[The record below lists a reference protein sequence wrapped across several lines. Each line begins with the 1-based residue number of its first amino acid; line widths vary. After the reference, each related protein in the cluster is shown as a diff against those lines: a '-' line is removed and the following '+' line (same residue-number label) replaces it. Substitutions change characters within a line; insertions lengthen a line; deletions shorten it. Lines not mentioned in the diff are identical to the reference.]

1 MKRSMLIAGLL
12 ATVLVPELAHAAI
25 ISSSNPDTG
34 PSALRD
40 IVNVIVKVIEF
51 GLAFAAAI
59 SVVSI
64 VINAY
69 GYITSGGNPE
79 RIEKAKSGL
88 LWSILGFILIV
99 SSFGIVQLLQQ
110 VLKSRQTVN
119 SFRPPDASTSAQNTV
134 SQVIEML
141 LIFAAAIAM
150 IYLILGG
157 YRYITAQGDRD
168 TSEKAKKTVLYAVIG
183 LVVTMGAVAIF
194 SLANNSL
201 NGSLSV

>member
-1 MKRSMLIAGLL
+1 MKRLLLILG
-12 ATVLVPELAHAAI
+12 VLSIVAVPELTHAAI
-25 ISSSNPDTG
+25 IGNSNPDTG

-40 IVNVIVKVIEF
+40 IINVIVKVIEY

-88 LWSILGFILIV
+88 LWSILGFVLIV
-99 SSFGIVQLLQQ
+99 SSFGVVQLLQE
-110 VLKSRQTVN
+110 VLKSKQTVN
-119 SFRPPDASTSAQNTV
+119 GFRPPDASTSAQNTI
-134 SQVIEML
+134 SQIIEML
-141 LIFAAAIAM
+141 LIFAASIAL
-150 IYLILGG
+150 IYLIIGG

-168 TSEKAKKTVLYAVIG
+168 TSEKAKKTVVYAVIG

-201 NGSLSV
+201 NGTLSV